1 MADTEDRRS
10 NPALAFLKHYWFL
23 IVFTLSAVGAVTT
36 LWFEVQYVVRTINP
50 SALIEYNKTQ
60 AILSTKRE
68 IRWCLGK
75 LALNGD
81 VSKRDML
88 ECAN

>member
-1 MADTEDRRS
+1 MTERRQ
-10 NPALAFLKHYWFL
+10 NPALAFVKQYWFL
-23 IVFTLSAVGAVTT
+23 IAFTLSAMGVVIT
-36 LWFEVQYVVRTINP
+36 LWFEVQYVVRAVNP
-50 SALIEYNKTQ
+50 DTLIEYNKGQ

-75 LALNGD
+75 LAVKDLPID
-81 VSKRDML
+81 KAQML